1 MKRSSS
7 ASWNGNKVNMKLI
20 VGLGNPGRFYANNR
34 HNIGFICLS
43 YFARTQGIKLDQ
55 KKGLARIGTG
65 TVAGNRIALARPQTF
80 MNNSGQS
87 VSRLVRSLSVSPKD
101 LMVIHDDLDLPLAK
115 IRLSFGSGSGGHKGI
130 NSIIQELGTQEFTRL
145 RVGIGRP
152 AKPNPTEEDIIA
164 YVLSNFTPEEK
175 QAINQILP
183 RVAEAI
189 LCLLTEGLTPAMN
202 RFN

>member
-1 MKRSSS
+1 
-7 ASWNGNKVNMKLI
+7 MKLI
-20 VGLGNPGRFYANNR
+20 VGLGNPGQSYANNR
-34 HNIGFICLS
+34 HNIGFICLR

-55 KKGLARIGTG
+55 KKALARIGQG
-65 TVAGNRIALARPQTF
+65 TVAGNKIVLARPQTF

-87 VSRLVRSLSVSPKD
+87 VSRLLRIFRANPKD
-101 LMVIHDDLDLPLAK
+101 LLVIHDDLDLPLAK

-130 NSIIQELGTQEFTRL
+130 NSIIQELGTQEFNRI

-175 QAINQILP
+175 QAINQVIP
-183 RVAEAI
+183 KVNEAI
-189 LCLLTEGLTPAMN
+189 LCLLTEGLTSAMN